1 MPKPIRKPA
10 KTVTPAVK
18 PPKTAAPVKPAKS
31 AVRPAVEK
39 PLPEE
44 PPKTTL
50 SRGEMGQYRLLLKA
64 KRGELAGDVEQLE
77 GEAFRKNRQ
86 DAAGDLSTMPIHM
99 ADLGT
104 DNFEQ
109 DVTLGLIESEEE
121 EVREIDAALERILKS
136 TYGRCERCH
145 KMIAKSRLKVLPYAR
160 LCIDCKKSQESE

>member
-1 MPKPIRKPA
+1 VPKPIRKSRA
-10 KTVTPAVK
+10 AK
-18 PPKTAAPVKPAKS
+18 PPASPPPAARHRPAAKEAAPEEAPKS
-31 AVRPAVEK
+31 A
-39 PLPEE
+39 
-44 PPKTTL
+44 L
-50 SRGEMGQYRLLLKA
+50 SRTEMRPYQDQLMR
-64 KRGELAGDVEQLE
+64 KRSELVGDVVQLE

-121 EVREIDAALERILKS
+121 EVREIDEAIERIKKGNF
-136 TYGRCERCH
+136 GRCEKCH

-160 LCIDCKKSQESE
+160 LCIGCKKSQEEE

>member
-18 PPKTAAPVKPAKS
+18 PHKTVASVKPVKPA
-31 AVRPAVEK
+31 VRPVAEK

-44 PPKTTL
+44 PPKSTL
-50 SRGEMGQYRLLLKA
+50 TRGEMGLYRTLLKV
-64 KRGELAGDVEQLE
+64 KRGERAGDVEQLE

-109 DVTLGLIESEEE
+109 DVTLGLIETEEE
-121 EVREIDAALERILKS
+121 EVREIDAALERITKR
-136 TYGRCERCH
+136 TFGRCERCH